1 MKKILLGVIIGMLVS
16 LPIYVFADVTS
27 MIGKKVET
35 EVPVKLDGKYLDAK
49 AIAIQGTS
57 YLPVRSLSE
66 AIGYNVQYDGEKRE
80 IIVSSPIEP
89 TNPTEPTNPANP
101 DTSVEEW
108 QNSLEYITSQI
119 KMIEGEI
126 FIYKMTIST
135 ETDPTR
141 LAELN
146 QKVRE
151 LEEELARFKAK
162 KEELEKNS
170 NP

>member
-1 MKKILLGVIIGMLVS
+1 MKKILLGFIIGVLVTFPLYALANTVS
-16 LPIYVFADVTS
+16 L
-27 MIGKKVET
+27 IGKTVDS
-35 EVPVKLDGKYLDAK
+35 EVPVKLDGKYLGTK

-57 YLPVRSLSE
+57 YLPVRSLTE
-66 AIGYNVQYDGEKRE
+66 AIGYNVQYDGGKKE

-89 TNPTEPTNPANP
+89 TNPTNPANP

-108 QNSLEYITSQI
+108 QNSLEYINGQI
-119 KMIEGEI
+119 QFIEGEI
-126 FIYKMTIST
+126 LSHKMAIST
-135 ETDPTR
+135 ESDPTR

-151 LEEELARFKAK
+151 LEEELARLKAK